1 MTSPRAR
8 GKGRAVAN
16 EAAGQAREYYDLLLA
31 ACRAD
36 QPGWKGAYRQ
46 MRTLLE
52 LLCRTQAGDGGLQ
65 LTDLAA
71 RVNHAAASL
80 GLTTAELNRLH
91 TFRLTSNDIL
101 NRRAAPERGWGT
113 GLGGPDG
120 KLGTGGRNNA
130 RRRFFERLFFR
141 YVRSACDVFH
151 RDEHSLPR
159 HYRTDDGYARNEQT
173 CWIF

>member
-1 MTSPRAR
+1 M
-8 GKGRAVAN
+8 AN

-71 RVNHAAASL
+71 YRGQTLAQMALAWCLRDQAVCSVIVGTSSLAQLQSNMAALDNLSF
-80 GLTTAELNRLH
+80 TDEELWL
-91 TFRLTSNDIL
+91 I
-101 NRRAAPERGWGT
+101 G
-113 GLGGPDG
+113 
-120 KLGTGGRNNA
+120 
-130 RRRFFERLFFR
+130 
-141 YVRSACDVFH
+141 
-151 RDEHSLPR
+151 
-159 HYRTDDGYARNEQT
+159 EQGA
-173 CWIF
+173 